1 MSRNCGAPGSVR
13 LIMATLEKLL
23 GRQEKFVDLFEAS
36 AEQACHSTTA
46 LVEFL
51 HKPAEQRTLEDF
63 AGTRRQDKEI
73 TTRIIEELCAGFI
86 TSMDREDIESLTNS
100 LYKIP
105 KTVAKIAERILLAPH
120 LMEGVDI
127 AAHVKNLQS
136 ATQILLA
143 MIKDLRRGMDARTAQ
158 EHNSKLQDIE
168 GEADQAV
175 LDILGRLY
183 NGKQD
188 PVQAMFLKDLF
199 ELLEKVTD
207 RCRDAGNTITHIVLK
222 SV

>member
-1 MSRNCGAPGSVR
+1 
-13 LIMATLEKLL
+13 MATLEKLL

-175 LDILGRLY
+175 LDILRRLY

>member
-1 MSRNCGAPGSVR
+1 
-13 LIMATLEKLL
+13 MATLEKLL
-23 GRQEKFVDLFEAS
+23 GRQEKFLELFEAS
-36 AEQACHSTTA
+36 ADQACQSTAA

-51 HKPAEQRTLEDF
+51 SRSAE
-63 AGTRRQDKEI
+63 RRSLDSFVGSRRLDKEI
-73 TTRIIEELCAGFI
+73 TNRIVEELCAGYI
-86 TSMDREDIESLTNS
+86 TSLDREDIESLTNS

-105 KTVAKIAERILLAPH
+105 KTVEKIAARILRAPH
-120 LMEGVDI
+120 YMQGVDVT
-127 AAHVKNLQS
+127 AHVQNLHN

-143 MIKDLRRGMDARTAQ
+143 MIQDLRKGMDARTVR

-168 GEADQAV
+168 GAADEAV
-175 LDILGRLY
+175 LDMLGKLY

-222 SV
+222 SA

>member
-1 MSRNCGAPGSVR
+1 
-13 LIMATLEKLL
+13 MATLEKLL
-23 GRQEKFVDLFEAS
+23 GRQEKFIELFEAS

-51 HKPAEQRTLEDF
+51 RKPAERRTLDDF

-86 TSMDREDIESLTNS
+86 TSLDREDIESLTNS

-105 KTVAKIAERILLAPH
+105 KTVEKIAERILLAPH
-120 LMEGVDI
+120 LMQGVDI

-136 ATQILLA
+136 ATQVLLA
-143 MIKDLRRGMDARTAQ
+143 MIKDLRKGMDARRAH
-158 EHNSKLQDIE
+158 EHNSKLQEIE

-175 LDILGRLY
+175 LDILRRLY

>member
-1 MSRNCGAPGSVR
+1 
-13 LIMATLEKLL
+13 MATLEKLL
-23 GRQEKFVDLFEAS
+23 GRQEKFLELFEAS
-36 AEQACHSTTA
+36 AEQACQSTDA
-46 LVEFL
+46 LVDFL
-51 HKPAEQRTLEDF
+51 RKPAADRTLEDF

-73 TTRIIEELCAGFI
+73 TMRIVAELCAGFI
-86 TSMDREDIESLTNS
+86 TSMDREDIESLTGS

-105 KTVAKIAERILLAPH
+105 KTVEKIAERILLAPH
-120 LMEGVDI
+120 LMQGVDVT
-127 AAHVKNLQS
+127 AQVKNLQS

-143 MIKDLRRGMDARTAQ
+143 MIKDLRKGMDVRHVN
-158 EHNSKLQDIE
+158 EHNGKLQSIE

-175 LDILGRLY
+175 LDMLRRLY

-222 SV
+222 SA

>member
-1 MSRNCGAPGSVR
+1 
-13 LIMATLEKLL
+13 MATLEKLL
-23 GRQEKFVDLFEAS
+23 GRQEKFLELFEAS
-36 AEQACHSTTA
+36 AEQACQSTRA

-51 HKPAEQRTLEDF
+51 GKPPEQRTIDDF
-63 AGTRRQDKEI
+63 VGTRRQDKEI
-73 TTRIIEELCAGFI
+73 TTRIVEELCAGFI
-86 TSMDREDIESLTNS
+86 TSLDREDIESLTGS

-105 KTVAKIAERILLAPH
+105 KTVEKIAERILLAPH
-120 LMEGVDI
+120 LMQGVDVT
-127 AAHVKNLQS
+127 AHVKNLQS
-136 ATQILLA
+136 ATEILLA
-143 MIKDLRRGMDARTAQ
+143 MIKDLRKGMDVRRVN
-158 EHNSKLQDIE
+158 EHNGKLQNIE

-175 LDILGRLY
+175 LDLLRRLY

-222 SV
+222 SA

>member
-1 MSRNCGAPGSVR
+1 MSRNCGAPGSIR

-51 HKPAEQRTLEDF
+51 RKPAERRTLDDF

-105 KTVAKIAERILLAPH
+105 KTVEKIAERILLAPH

-136 ATQILLA
+136 ATQILLG

-158 EHNSKLQDIE
+158 EHNRKLQDIE

-175 LDILGRLY
+175 LDMLRMLY

>member
-1 MSRNCGAPGSVR
+1 MCILPRGRGTV
-13 LIMATLEKLL
+13 MATEMISILD
-23 GRQEKFVDLFEAS
+23 G
-36 AEQACHSTTA
+36 ST
-46 LVEFL
+46 
-51 HKPAEQRTLEDF
+51 F
-63 AGTRRQDKEI
+63 AVSNR
-73 TTRIIEELCAGFI
+73 AGD
-86 TSMDREDIESLTNS
+86 MDAGPDQPHGFFSFYR
-100 LYKIP
+100 
-105 KTVAKIAERILLAPH
+105 LAPSA
-120 LMEGVDI
+120 GRAFSDI

-175 LDILGRLY
+175 LDMLRRLY

>member
-1 MSRNCGAPGSVR
+1 
-13 LIMATLEKLL
+13 
-23 GRQEKFVDLFEAS
+23 
-36 AEQACHSTTA
+36 
-46 LVEFL
+46 
-51 HKPAEQRTLEDF
+51 
-63 AGTRRQDKEI
+63 
-73 TTRIIEELCAGFI
+73 
-86 TSMDREDIESLTNS
+86 
-100 LYKIP
+100 
-105 KTVAKIAERILLAPH
+105 
-120 LMEGVDI
+120 
-127 AAHVKNLQS
+127 
-136 ATQILLA
+136 
-143 MIKDLRRGMDARTAQ
+143 MDARTAQ

-175 LDILGRLY
+175 LDILRRLY

>member
-1 MSRNCGAPGSVR
+1 
-13 LIMATLEKLL
+13 MATLEKLL
-23 GRQEKFVDLFEAS
+23 GRQEKFIELFEAS
-36 AEQACHSTTA
+36 AEQACHSTAA
-46 LVEFL
+46 LVDFL
-51 HKPAEQRTLEDF
+51 RKPAERRNLDDF

-86 TSMDREDIESLTNS
+86 TSLDREDIESLTNS

-105 KTVAKIAERILLAPH
+105 KTVEKIAERILLAPH
-120 LMEGVDI
+120 LMQGVDVMGH
-127 AAHVKNLQS
+127 AKNLQS

-143 MIKDLRRGMDARTAQ
+143 MIKDLRKGMEARTAH

-175 LDILGRLY
+175 LDILRKLY